1 MNQNIIK
8 AETSFN
14 PSSDGKCAVAD
25 NAMVSTASKASTLA
39 GIEILKKGGNA
50 VDAAVAAAVTLGVSE
65 PQGSGMGGQTMML
78 LSFKG
83 RTIAIDGSSRAP
95 SLAHVSAITN
105 EDRTLGYR
113 ATTVPSTPATLAFAQ
128 KKYGNLQW
136 NEVLEPAINVAEE
149 GFPITQ
155 LQHKWQ
161 KRNLPDFDRV
171 PSRSGA
177 KYFLKDNMPY
187 EVGDKF
193 KQPELAAMIKRLAK
207 EGVEEFY
214 NGKTAKMIDAD
225 MRENGGLLRYDDLVL
240 LPWPLERRPLTGYFR
255 GLRIDTMPP
264 PGAGKPLLLALS
276 MLDFVPSH
284 FDFGEEYKKDLLLI
298 HILRKALLQ
307 REGKPY
313 HPIFAPFTDEDKN
326 MFSRRYIKT
335 TMEKILDMLEINLL
349 PVVPTP
355 DEQSGETTHLS
366 VIDKDGLAVSL
377 TQSIERVYGS
387 KAAAAGLGFIYN
399 NYLSDF
405 EYEKPE
411 HPYYLRPNHVP
422 WATVS
427 PSLVYLNDEIW
438 MAVGSP
444 GSERVL
450 STITQFLL
458 NITEFGMSIDESMK
472 APRLHVSLG
481 GLVSLEAERFPEGLT
496 IYLKKKGYRIN
507 ELDPYSFYL
516 GSLHAVLKTR
526 NGGLQGIADLRRD
539 GFAAGI

>member
-1 MNQNIIK
+1 MNQNIIR
-8 AETSFN
+8 AENSFS
-14 PSSDGKCAVAD
+14 PSSDGKCAIAGK
-25 NAMVSTASKASTLA
+25 AMVSTASKASTLA

-105 EDRTLGYR
+105 EDRTVGYR
-113 ATTVPSTPATLAFAQ
+113 ATTVPSTPATLAFVQ

-136 NEVLEPAINVAEE
+136 SEVLEPAINLAEE
-149 GFPITQ
+149 GYPITQ

-161 KRNLPDFDRV
+161 NKILPDFDRV
-171 PSRSGA
+171 PSRSGS

-187 EVGDKF
+187 EAGDIF
-193 KQPELAAMIKRLAK
+193 RQPELAAMIKRLAK

-276 MLDFVPSH
+276 MLDFVPSR
-284 FDFGEEYKKDLLLI
+284 FDFGEEFKKDLLLI

-326 MFSRRYIKT
+326 MFSKRYIKT
-335 TMEKILDMLEINLL
+335 TMDKILDKLEITLL

-366 VIDKDGLAVSL
+366 IIDKDGMAVSL

-387 KAAAAGLGFIYN
+387 KAAAAGLGFLYN
-399 NYLSDF
+399 NYISDF

-427 PSLVYLNDEIW
+427 PSLIYLNDEIW

-458 NITEFGMSIDESMK
+458 NVTEFGMSIDESMK

-481 GLVSLEAERFPEGLT
+481 GQVSLEAERFPEGLT
-496 IYLKKKGYRIN
+496 VYLEKKGYRIN

-516 GSLHAVLKTR
+516 GSLHAALKTK
-526 NGGLQGIADLRRD
+526 NGALQGIADIRRD